1 MRDINEVAKNPDTNS
16 YEFGDMYATENVL
29 IDEFI
34 NSPCKT
40 NNIHN
45 ATYFLIPIPF
55 TRISQ
60 GWDPYNHNVYS
71 DFFGLNLL
79 VDQIAKFLSQQYPIQ
94 WKTGN
99 NIFII
104 AHDFGSLHMQKN
116 IFKVLNQKTR
126 RRRRRRQHHKKK
138 VATTIVM
145 RIIIIIIMV
154 KRKKVYFH
162 IGQRIMIIINVN
174 FHFKYLQLKPIKAI
188 MEKLKY
194 R

>member
-1 MRDINEVAKNPDTNS
+1 MPGQATMIYIIVILLILTLSSSFIDLVFSSLIINTTSNNNNINCQNDGKFHYIYDKRLFQTKFTLSINEIAKNPDTNS

-99 NIFII
+99 NIFISIFRYYICNKI
-104 AHDFGSLHMQKN
+104 AFN
-116 IFKVLNQKTR
+116 IS
-126 RRRRRRQHHKKK
+126 
-138 VATTIVM
+138 
-145 RIIIIIIMV
+145 
-154 KRKKVYFH
+154 
-162 IGQRIMIIINVN
+162 
-174 FHFKYLQLKPIKAI
+174 
-188 MEKLKY
+188 
-194 R
+194 